1 MDSRP
6 RHTTFLSASV
16 PNRPE
21 WAGDIKP
28 AEIEEAIVCLARAVF
43 ARQGRLVFGGH
54 PSISP
59 LIASVAG
66 EYFAVDQ
73 SRQFR
78 PVIIFQSE
86 FFRGRLPDETWD
98 LHRLGWAEIVWTPI
112 ETWGGVPDLDLSL
125 HTMRRYMLLDPELAG
140 STLEGIPWE
149 ATIARLGLEVPRAMV
164 AIGGM
169 EGVVDETAMFLRDNR
184 KAPVFCFW
192 TTGGAAQRLLLR
204 AMSPPDLWPQRA
216 ANGTL
221 QRFRSEQYIERFRAA
236 QQSRRL
242 RSVEDDFHA
251 QLHGAAAEL
260 FAQDSL
266 PQFQPYALMAQFLM
280 D

>member
-66 EYFAVDQ
+66 EYFAVDPR
-73 SRQFR
+73 RQFR

-112 ETWGGVPDLDLSL
+112 ETRGGFPDLDLSL
-125 HTMRRYMLLDPELAG
+125 HTMRRYMLLDPDLAG
-140 STLEGIPWE
+140 STIEGIPWE
-149 ATIARLGLEVPRAMV
+149 LTIARLGLATPRAMV

-169 EGVVDETAMFLRDNR
+169 EGVVDESAMFLRYCPQ
-184 KAPVFCFW
+184 APVSCFV
-192 TTGGAAQRLLLR
+192 TTGAAAGRLLGR
-204 AMSPPDLWPQRA
+204 EMSQQTLWPRWA
-216 ANGTL
+216 ANETV
-221 QRFRSEQYIERFRAA
+221 QRNRSEQYFERLLTAR
-236 QQSRRL
+236 RNGRL
-242 RSVEDDFHA
+242 RAVEDDFRS
-251 QLHGAAAEL
+251 QFYGAAAEL